1 MISIL
6 HILTLRTIIL
16 MASSVFSV
24 AFVMLMVGIVTIDDI
39 IKILNLAPDAAN
51 ALRVIFSRFQEVTNN
66 LIHIIGQLLNNLVSW
81 TGTEIDTS
89 KLVDINHNT
98 QPVFT
103 PDPSVDGNQVSNV
116 NTGTEASPQENSA
129 TESQKYQI
137 K

>member
-39 IKILNLAPDAAN
+39 IKILNLSPDAAN

-89 KLVDINHNT
+89 KLVDINHGT
-98 QPVFT
+98 QPAFA
-103 PDPSVDGNQVSNV
+103 PSEPNIDTTQIPNNGGSTVQGSPV
-116 NTGTEASPQENSA
+116 NEAE
-129 TESQKYQI
+129 KY
-137 K
+137 

>member
-39 IKILNLAPDAAN
+39 IKILNLSPDAAN

-89 KLVDINHNT
+89 KLVDINHGT
-98 QPVFT
+98 QPTFA
-103 PDPSVDGNQVSNV
+103 PSEPNIDTTQIPNNGGSTVQGSPV
-116 NTGTEASPQENSA
+116 NEAK
-129 TESQKYQI
+129 KY
-137 K
+137 

>member
-39 IKILNLAPDAAN
+39 IKILNLSPDAAN

-89 KLVDINHNT
+89 KLVDINHGAQPAFAPSEPNIDTT
-98 QPVFT
+98 QIPNNGGSTIQGSPV
-103 PDPSVDGNQVSNV
+103 N
-116 NTGTEASPQENSA
+116 EAE
-129 TESQKYQI
+129 KY
-137 K
+137 